1 MMNELKVFKG
11 IEYIQ
16 LDELPLEQREL
27 MISTINTSLFIKIM
41 IDGKI
46 ISNCLQYKDY
56 TTWYLTIYKPKPV
69 VQSEQSVATTPVTL
83 QPKLA
88 LNN

>member
-16 LDELPLEQREL
+16 LDELPLEQQEL

-46 ISNCLQYKDY
+46 ISQCLQYRDY
-56 TTWYLTIYKPKPV
+56 SKWYDQKNKTVSSTLSS
-69 VQSEQSVATTPVTL
+69 SEVADERVSVETN
-83 QPKLA
+83 LA
-88 LNN
+88 VK

>member
-16 LDELPLEQREL
+16 LDELPLEQQEL

-56 TTWYLTIYKPKPV
+56 TNWYLTIYKPKPV
-69 VQSEQSVATTPVTL
+69 VQVEQSVAATPVTL
-83 QPKLA
+83 QAKLA